1 MRGVYL
7 MDVFD
12 IDPSDGF
19 LLSQMSKKR
28 LEKISRLKKEKA
40 QKQSIGAELLLNH
53 AISIVAPE
61 IKRPTVWETDK
72 NGKLY
77 IPNSNI
83 YVNLS
88 HSGKYA
94 VCAVSDKPVGIDIQ
108 LCTKPD
114 ARLAERFFSAD
125 EINYI
130 KNGGDFFEIWVK
142 KESFLK
148 ALGTGLRMPLKS
160 FSVLSDIKYGGA
172 EYGFTMYPAPEKNY
186 RLCSCG
192 ML

>member
-7 MDVFD
+7 IDVSD
-12 IDPSDGF
+12 IDPSDEF

-28 LEKISRLKKEKA
+28 LEKISRLKKEESK
-40 QKQSIGAELLLNH
+40 KQSIGAELLLNH
-53 AISIVAPE
+53 AISIAAPE
-61 IKRPTVWETDK
+61 LKRPAGWDTAE
-72 NGKLY
+72 NGKLF
-77 IPNSNI
+77 IPNSSI

-114 ARLAERFFSAD
+114 MRLAERFFSAD
-125 EINYI
+125 EIDYL

-148 ALGTGLRMPLKS
+148 AIGTGLRTPLKS
-160 FSVLSDIKYGGA
+160 FSVLSNIKYSGA